1 MARGNAAERVGL
13 RRQGVFG
20 RMLDIAEQTRLGV
33 EVGLSLLKRDD

>member
-20 RMLDIAEQTRLGV
+20 RMLDIAEQTMGV